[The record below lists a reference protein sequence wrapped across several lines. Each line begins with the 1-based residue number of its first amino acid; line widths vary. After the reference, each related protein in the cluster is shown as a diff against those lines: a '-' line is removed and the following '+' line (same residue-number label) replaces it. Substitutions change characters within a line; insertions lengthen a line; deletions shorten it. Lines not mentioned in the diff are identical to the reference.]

1 MKFKIDDHLQE
12 IGTIYHGVVT
22 DTDNFLLQ
30 NNETWYLLQND
41 EIGLINHW
49 VPENKLELH
58 KQDIRQN
65 KLNQLGIQ

>member
-1 MKFKIDDHLQE
+1 MI
-12 IGTIYHGVVT
+12 IYKRLEPYITVY
-22 DTDNFLLQ
+22 TDNFLLQ